1 MSMILCFVPASR
13 EVLDGL
19 IADPAGIT
27 DFIDA
32 EMERSKDLDK
42 AWHGIHFMLT
52 GDGGGGAMPQA
63 TLLLGGVQIGDIDVG
78 YGPARALSPEDTAR
92 FHEHISAISAEDF
105 DSRFDAQA
113 MLDQQIYPDIWDRDL
128 AGDPDGRPYVND
140 FFQDLKEIFAE
151 AAGANEGMII
161 FMS

>member
-1 MSMILCFVPASR
+1 M
-13 EVLDGL
+13 
-19 IADPAGIT
+19 
-27 DFIDA
+27 
-32 EMERSKDLDK
+32 DK

-63 TLLLGGVQIGDIDVG
+63 TLLLGGVEIGDVDVG

-92 FHEHISAISAEDF
+92 FYEHISAISAEDF
-105 DSRFDAQA
+105 DSRFDAQV

-128 AGDPDGRPYVND
+128 AGQPDGRPYMNES
-140 FFQDLKEIFAE
+140 FPHLKQIFAE
-151 AAGANEGMII
+151 AVAAKEGMVI